1 MIVTIEWLDEKFET
15 IKKMQEEIDERI
27 EQLKRQQLINYGAI
41 AMINEMSSRELTIGL
56 TLLVPT
62 LIIGFWP
69 RIAIDFYEAS
79 TNSLSEKLTAN
90 SLVALNQIHSFG

>member
-41 AMINEMSSRELTIGL
+41 AMINEMRKE
-56 TLLVPT
+56 V
-62 LIIGFWP
+62 
-69 RIAIDFYEAS
+69 E
-79 TNSLSEKLTAN
+79 SEKDVEENNT
-90 SLVALNQIHSFG
+90 F